1 MHNNAHRPLFRH
13 LAKREAERHGFE
25 GVLRGARMMAADT
38 IDYQTDPSRYRHW
51 KIERDGDIAYL
62 IMDVDQAG
70 GLGDYE
76 LKLNSY
82 DLGVDIELNDAVQR
96 LRFEHPEVRCVVIKS
111 GKDNV
116 FCAGA
121 NIRMLGKATH
131 GAKVNFCKFTN
142 ETRLAIEDASE
153 NSKQV
158 YVCAINGNAAGGGY
172 ELALAADH
180 IMLVDD
186 RRSAVALPE
195 TPLLAVLPGTG
206 GLTRVT
212 DKRKVRRD
220 RADVF
225 CSIEEGVRGTKA
237 VEWRLVDEVV
247 PNSKWKDA
255 VAARARE
262 VAARSD
268 RPKDAKGI
276 TLTPLDRKIEKDRVS
291 YSHVGVEID
300 RARSLAT
307 VTVRGPLQ
315 GAPASVEAAH
325 VLGAKFWPLVV
336 ARELEDAI
344 LHLRSNEAAIGVVLF
359 RTDGNAQAVLD
370 HDDFLAKA
378 NGDWLMREIRHYLKR
393 VFKRV
398 DVTAKSFIALIEPGS
413 CFAGSLAELAFAADR
428 SLMLIGTRE
437 GDNRKPAAITLGQAN
452 FGLYPMGNGLTR
464 LETRFFGEPKTLDT
478 LKEKIGTAIEGEE
491 AAELGLVTTAYEDF
505 DWDDELRVMLEERTS
520 FSPDAM
526 TGMEAN
532 LRFAGPETME
542 TKIFGRL
549 TAWQNWIFQRPNA
562 IGEQGAL
569 KLYGSGVSPTFNK
582 DRV

>member
-1 MHNNAHRPLFRH
+1 VIAMN
-13 LAKREAERHGFE
+13 
-25 GVLRGARMMAADT
+25 T

-51 KIERDGDIAYL
+51 KIERDGDVAYL

-96 LRFEHPEVRCVVIKS
+96 LRFEHPEIRCVVIKS

-153 NSKQV
+153 NSKQI
-158 YVCAINGNAAGGGY
+158 YICAINGNAAGGGY

-225 CSIEEGVRGTKA
+225 CSIEEGVRGTRA

-255 VAARARE
+255 VAARAKE
-262 VAARSD
+262 IAARSD

-276 TLTPLDRKIEKDRVS
+276 TLTPLERKIEADRVS
-291 YSHVGVEID
+291 YSHVDVEID
-300 RARSLAT
+300 RERGLAT
-307 VTVRGPLQ
+307 VTVRGPSE
-315 GAPASVEAAH
+315 GVPASVEAAH
-325 VLGAKFWPLVV
+325 ALGAKFWPLVV

-344 LHLRSNEAAIGVVLF
+344 LHLRTNEAATGVVLF
-359 RTDGNAQAVLD
+359 RTDGNAQAVLE
-370 HDDFLAKA
+370 HDEFLAKS

-393 VFKRV
+393 VLKRV

-413 CFAGSLAELAFAADR
+413 CFAGTLAELAFAADR

-452 FGLYPMGNGLTR
+452 FGIYPMGNGLTR
-464 LETRFFGEPKTLDT
+464 LETRFLGEPKTLET
-478 LKEKIGTAIEGEE
+478 LKGKIGQPVEGEE
-491 AAELGLVTTAYEDF
+491 AAELGLVTAAYEDF

-569 KLYGSGVSPTFNK
+569 KLYGSGVSPTFKK

>member
-1 MHNNAHRPLFRH
+1 
-13 LAKREAERHGFE
+13 
-25 GVLRGARMMAADT
+25 MAI
-38 IDYQTDPSRYRHW
+38 IDYQTEPSRYRHW
-51 KIERDGDIAYL
+51 RVEYDGDVAYL
-62 IMDVDQAG
+62 VMDVDQDG

-96 LRFEHPEVRCVVIKS
+96 LRFEHPEVRAVVIKS

-121 NIRMLGKATH
+121 NIRMLGKSTH

-142 ETRLAIEDASE
+142 ETRLGIEDASE
-153 NSKQV
+153 NSKQI
-158 YVCAINGNAAGGGY
+158 YICAINGNAAGGGY

-225 CSIEEGVRGTKA
+225 CSIEEGVRGSKA
-237 VEWRLVDEVV
+237 VDWRLVDEVV
-247 PNSKWKDA
+247 PNSKWKDV
-255 VAARARE
+255 VAARAHE
-262 VAARSD
+262 IAARSD

-276 TLTPLDRKIEKDRVS
+276 KFTPLLRKIDGDRVS
-291 YSHVGVEID
+291 YSHVDIEID
-300 RARSLAT
+300 RPRGLAT
-307 VTVRGPLQ
+307 VSVRGPS
-315 GAPASVEAAH
+315 GSVPSSVEAAH
-325 VLGAKFWPLVV
+325 ALGDKFWPLTV

-344 LHLRSNEAAIGVVLF
+344 LHLRTNEGAIGVVLF
-359 RTDGNAQAVLD
+359 KTDGNAQAVLD

-393 VFKRV
+393 VLKRV

-413 CFAGSLAELAFAADR
+413 CFAGTLAELAFAADR

-437 GDNRKPAAITLGQAN
+437 GDNRKPAAITLSQAN
-452 FGLYPMGNGLTR
+452 FGAYPMGNGLTR
-464 LETRFFGEPKTLDT
+464 LETRFLGEPKTLDT
-478 LKEKIGTAIEGEE
+478 VKGKIGQPIEGEE
-491 AAELGLVTTAYEDF
+491 AAELGLVTVAYEDF
-505 DWDDELRVMLEERTS
+505 DWDDELRILLEERAS

-582 DRV
+582 ERV

>member
-1 MHNNAHRPLFRH
+1 MRFSGHRMQP
-13 LAKREAERHGFE
+13 
-25 GVLRGARMMAADT
+25 
-38 IDYQTDPSRYRHW
+38 IDFQTDPSRYRHW
-51 KIERDGDIAYL
+51 RIERDGDVAYL
-62 IMDVDQAG
+62 IMDVDQSG
-70 GLGDYE
+70 GLNDGYE

-96 LRFEHPEVRCVVIKS
+96 LRFEHPEVGAVVIKS

-131 GAKVNFCKFTN
+131 GHKVNFCKFTN

-153 NSKQV
+153 NSRQT
-158 YVCAINGNAAGGGY
+158 YICAINGNAAGGGY

-225 CSIEEGVRGTKA
+225 CSIEEGIRGAKA

-247 PNSKWKDA
+247 PNSKWNDT
-255 VAARARE
+255 VAKRAHE
-262 VAARSD
+262 IAARSD
-268 RPKDAKGI
+268 RPKAAKGI
-276 TLTPLDRKIEKDRVS
+276 TFGPLARKIEADRIS
-291 YSHVGVEID
+291 YSYVDVGID
-300 RARSLAT
+300 RARGLVSII
-307 VTVRGPLQ
+307 VRGPS
-315 GAPASVEAAH
+315 APEPESLAAAH
-325 VLGAKFWPLVV
+325 ALGDKFWPLTV

-344 LHLRSNEAAIGVVLF
+344 LHLRANEAATGVVLL
-359 RTDGNAQAVLD
+359 RTEGDALAVLD
-370 HDDFLAKA
+370 YDAFLSQYDS
-378 NGDWLMREIRHYLKR
+378 DWLMREIRHYLKR
-393 VFKRV
+393 TLKRI
-398 DVTAKSFIALIEPGS
+398 DVTPKSFIALIEPGS
-413 CFAGSLAELAFAADR
+413 CFAGTLAELAFAADR

-437 GDNRKPAAITLGQAN
+437 GDNRPPAAITLGHVN
-452 FGLYPMGNGLTR
+452 FGLYPMGNGLSR
-464 LETRFFGEPKTLDT
+464 LQTRFLGEPASIKIAQS
-478 LKEKIGTAIEGEE
+478 KIGIAVE
-491 AAELGLVTTAYEDF
+491 AEQADGLGLVTTAYEVF
-505 DWDDELRVMLEERTS
+505 DWDDELRVMLEGRTS

-569 KLYGSGVSPTFNK
+569 KLYGSGVSPTYAK
-582 DRV
+582 ERV

>member
-1 MHNNAHRPLFRH
+1 M
-13 LAKREAERHGFE
+13 
-25 GVLRGARMMAADT
+25 T
-38 IDYQTDPSRYRHW
+38 SIDYQTDPARYRHW
-51 KIERDGDIAYL
+51 RVEYDGDIAYL

-82 DLGVDIELNDAVQR
+82 DLGVDIELNDVVQR
-96 LRFEHPEVRCVVIKS
+96 LRFEHPEVRAVVIKS

-121 NIRMLGKATH
+121 NIRMLGKSTH

-153 NSKQV
+153 NSKQI
-158 YVCAINGNAAGGGY
+158 YICAINGNAAGGGY

-225 CSIEEGVRGTKA
+225 CSIEEGMRGSKA
-237 VEWRLVDEVV
+237 VDWRLVDEVV
-247 PNSKWKDA
+247 PNSKWA
-255 VAARARE
+255 ETVAARAHE
-262 VAARSD
+262 IAARSD

-276 TLTPLDRKIEKDRVS
+276 QLTPLTRKIEGDCVT
-291 YSHVGVEID
+291 YSHVDIEID
-300 RARSLAT
+300 RDRGLAT
-307 VTVRGPLQ
+307 VTVRGPSETV
-315 GAPASVEAAH
+315 PSSIEAAH
-325 VLGAKFWPLVV
+325 ALGAKFWPLTV
-336 ARELEDAI
+336 ARELEDTI
-344 LHLRSNEAAIGVVLF
+344 LHLRTNEAAIAVVLF
-359 RTDGNAQAVLD
+359 RTDGNAQAVLA

-393 VFKRV
+393 VLKRV
-398 DVTAKSFIALIEPGS
+398 DVTPKSFIALIEPGS
-413 CFAGSLAELAFAADR
+413 CFAGTLAELAFAADR
-428 SLMLIGTRE
+428 ALMLIGTRE
-437 GDNRKPAAITLGQAN
+437 GDNRKPAAVTLGEAN
-452 FGLYPMGNGLTR
+452 FGSYPMGNGLTR
-464 LETRFFGEPKTLDT
+464 LQTRFLGEPNTLDT
-478 LKEKIGTAIEGEE
+478 LKGKVGQAVEGEE
-491 AAELGLVTTAYEDF
+491 AAEIGLVTVAYEDF
-505 DWDDELRVMLEERTS
+505 DWDDELRVMLEERAS

-582 DRV
+582 ERV

>member
-1 MHNNAHRPLFRH
+1 MP
-13 LAKREAERHGFE
+13 
-25 GVLRGARMMAADT
+25 DI
-38 IDYQTDPSRYRHW
+38 IDYQTDPARYRHW
-51 KIERDGDIAYL
+51 KIQYDGDVAYL

-96 LRFEHPEVRCVVIKS
+96 LRFEHPEIRCVVIKS

-121 NIRMLGKATH
+121 NIRMLGKSTH

-153 NSKQV
+153 SSKQT

-225 CSIEEGVRGTKA
+225 CSIEEGIRGTRA

-247 PNSKWKDA
+247 PNSKWKDV
-255 VAARARE
+255 VAARAKE
-262 VAARSD
+262 IAAKSD
-268 RPKDAKGI
+268 RPKGAKGI
-276 TLTPLDRKIEKDRVS
+276 TLTPIDRKLDKDKVS
-291 YSHVGVEID
+291 YSHVDIEID
-300 RARSLAT
+300 RERGLAT
-307 VTVRGPLQ
+307 VTVRGPS
-315 GAPASVEAAH
+315 GAAPTSVEAAH
-325 VLGAKFWPLVV
+325 ALGAKFWPLTV

-344 LHLRSNEAAIGVVLF
+344 LHLRTNEAAIGVVLF
-359 RTDGNAQAVLD
+359 RTDGNAEAVLA
-370 HDDFLAKA
+370 HDDFLSRA

-393 VFKRV
+393 VLKRV

-413 CFAGSLAELAFAADR
+413 CFAGTLAELAFAADR

-437 GDNRKPAAITLGQAN
+437 GDNRKPAVITLGAAN
-452 FGLYPMGNGLTR
+452 FGFYPMGNGLTR
-464 LETRFFGEPKTLDT
+464 LQTRFLGEPDT
-478 LKEKIGTAIEGEE
+478 LTGLKGKTGVAVEGEE
-491 AAELGLVTTAYEDF
+491 AAALGLVTAAYEDF

>member
-1 MHNNAHRPLFRH
+1 M
-13 LAKREAERHGFE
+13 
-25 GVLRGARMMAADT
+25 T
-38 IDYQTDPSRYRHW
+38 SIDYQTEPARYRHW
-51 KIERDGDIAYL
+51 RVEYDGDIAYL

-96 LRFEHPEVRCVVIKS
+96 LRFEHPEVRAVVIKS

-121 NIRMLGKATH
+121 NIRMLGKSTH

-142 ETRLAIEDASE
+142 ETRLSIEDASE
-153 NSKQV
+153 NSKQI
-158 YVCAINGNAAGGGY
+158 YICAINGNAAGGGY

-225 CSIEEGVRGTKA
+225 CSIEEGVRGSKA
-237 VEWRLVDEVV
+237 VDWRLVDEVV
-247 PNSKWKDA
+247 PNSKWKET
-255 VAARARE
+255 VAARAHE
-262 VAARSD
+262 IAARSD

-276 TLTPLDRKIEKDRVS
+276 TLTPLARKIDGDRVS
-291 YSHVGVEID
+291 YSHVDVEID
-300 RARSLAT
+300 RDRGLAT
-307 VTVRGPLQ
+307 VIVRGPSETV
-315 GAPASVEAAH
+315 PASIEAAH
-325 VLGAKFWPLVV
+325 ALGAKFWPLTV

-344 LHLRSNEAAIGVVLF
+344 LHLRTNEAAIAVVLF
-359 RTDGNAQAVLD
+359 RTDGNALAVLD
-370 HDDFLAKA
+370 YDAFLSQYDS
-378 NGDWLMREIRHYLKR
+378 DWLMREIRHYLKR
-393 VFKRV
+393 TLKRI
-398 DVTAKSFIALIEPGS
+398 DVTPKSFIALIEPGS
-413 CFAGSLAELAFAADR
+413 CFAGTLAELAFAADR
-428 SLMLIGTRE
+428 SFMLVGTRE
-437 GDNRKPAAITLGQAN
+437 GDNREPAAIVLGHVN
-452 FGLYPMGNGLTR
+452 FGLYPMGNRLTR
-464 LETRFFGEPKTLDT
+464 LQTRFLGEPDT
-478 LKEKIGTAIEGEE
+478 LKTAQSKIGIALEAE
-491 AAELGLVTTAYEDF
+491 AADELGLITAAYEDF

-582 DRV
+582 ERV

>member
-1 MHNNAHRPLFRH
+1 M
-13 LAKREAERHGFE
+13 
-25 GVLRGARMMAADT
+25 T
-38 IDYQTDPSRYRHW
+38 SIDYQTDPARYRHW
-51 KIERDGDIAYL
+51 RVEYDGDIAYL

-82 DLGVDIELNDAVQR
+82 DLGVDIELNDVVQR
-96 LRFEHPEVRCVVIKS
+96 LRFEHPEVRAVVIKS

-121 NIRMLGKATH
+121 NIRMLGKSTH

-153 NSKQV
+153 NSKQI
-158 YVCAINGNAAGGGY
+158 YICAINGNAAGGGY

-225 CSIEEGVRGTKA
+225 CSIEEGMRGSKA
-237 VEWRLVDEVV
+237 VDWRLVDEVV
-247 PNSKWKDA
+247 PNSKWA
-255 VAARARE
+255 ETVATRAHE
-262 VAARSD
+262 IAARSD
-268 RPKDAKGI
+268 RPKNAKGI
-276 TLTPLDRKIEKDRVS
+276 TLTPLARKIEGDCVS
-291 YSHVGVEID
+291 YSHVDIEID
-300 RARSLAT
+300 RDRGLAT
-307 VTVRGPLQ
+307 VTVRGPSETV
-315 GAPASVEAAH
+315 PSSIEAAH
-325 VLGAKFWPLVV
+325 ALGAKFWPLTV

-344 LHLRSNEAAIGVVLF
+344 LHLRTNEAAIAVVLF
-359 RTDGNAQAVLD
+359 RTDGNAQAVLA

-393 VFKRV
+393 VLKRV
-398 DVTAKSFIALIEPGS
+398 DVTPKSFIALIEPGS
-413 CFAGSLAELAFAADR
+413 CFAGTLAELAFAADR
-428 SLMLIGTRE
+428 ALMLIGTRE
-437 GDNRKPAAITLGQAN
+437 GDNRKPAAITLGEAN
-452 FGLYPMGNGLTR
+452 FGSYPMGNGLTR
-464 LETRFFGEPKTLDT
+464 LQTRFLGEPNTLDT
-478 LKEKIGTAIEGEE
+478 LKGKVGQAVEGEE
-491 AAELGLVTTAYEDF
+491 AAEIGLVTVAYEDF
-505 DWDDELRVMLEERTS
+505 DWDDELRVMLEERAS

-582 DRV
+582 ERV

>member
-1 MHNNAHRPLFRH
+1 
-13 LAKREAERHGFE
+13 
-25 GVLRGARMMAADT
+25 MAM
-38 IDYQTDPSRYRHW
+38 IDFQTEPARYRHW
-51 KIERDGDIAYL
+51 RIECDGEIAYL
-62 IMDVDQAG
+62 IMDVDPAG
-70 GLGDYE
+70 GLNEGYE

-96 LRFEHPEVRCVVIKS
+96 LRFEHPEVRAVVIKS

-131 GAKVNFCKFTN
+131 GHKVNFCKFTN
-142 ETRLAIEDASE
+142 ETRLGIEDASE

-158 YVCAINGNAAGGGY
+158 YICAINGNAAGGGY

-225 CSIEEGVRGTKA
+225 CSIEEGMRGAKA
-237 VEWRLVDEVV
+237 VEWKLVDEVV
-247 PNSKWKDA
+247 PNSKWKEV
-255 VAARARE
+255 VAARAHE
-262 VAARSD
+262 IASHSD
-268 RPKDAKGI
+268 RPKDAKGV
-276 TLTPLDRKIEKDRVS
+276 TLTPLARKIEGDRIS
-291 YSHVGVEID
+291 YPNVNVEIE
-300 RARSLAT
+300 RERGLVT
-307 VTVRGPLQ
+307 ITVRAPSQ
-315 GAPASVEAAH
+315 AVPASADAAQA
-325 VLGAKFWPLVV
+325 LGDAFWPLAV
-336 ARELEDAI
+336 AREFEDAI
-344 LHLRSNEAAIGVVLF
+344 LHLRANEAAIGVVLL
-359 RTDGNAQAVLD
+359 RTEGDAKAVLAY
-370 HDDFLAKA
+370 DDFL
-378 NGDWLMREIRHYLKR
+378 NGTQSHWLMREVRHCLKR
-393 VFKRV
+393 TLKRI
-398 DVTAKSFIALIEPGS
+398 DVTPKSFIALLEPGS
-413 CFAGSLAELAFAADR
+413 CFAGTLAELAFAADR

-437 GDNRKPAAITLGQAN
+437 GDNRQPAAITLGEAN
-452 FGLYPMGNGLTR
+452 FGAYPMGNGLTR
-464 LETRFFGEPKTLDT
+464 LQTRFLGEPETLETAKT
-478 LKEKIGTAIEGEE
+478 KIGVAVEGEE
-491 AAELGLVTTAYEDF
+491 AVELGLVTLAYEDF

-526 TGMEAN
+526 TAMEAN

-569 KLYGSGVSPTFNK
+569 KLYGSGVSPTYAK

>member
-1 MHNNAHRPLFRH
+1 MQI
-13 LAKREAERHGFE
+13 
-25 GVLRGARMMAADT
+25 

-51 KIERDGDIAYL
+51 RIECDGEIAYL

-142 ETRLAIEDASE
+142 ETRLSIEDASE
-153 NSKQV
+153 NSRQI

-225 CSIEEGVRGTKA
+225 CSIEEGIRGSKA

-247 PNSKWKDA
+247 PNSKWKDV
-255 VAARARE
+255 VAARARDI
-262 VAARSD
+262 AARSD
-268 RPKDAKGI
+268 RPKDAEGI
-276 TLTPLDRKIEKDRVS
+276 TLAPLERKIESDRVS
-291 YSHVGVEID
+291 YTHVDVEID
-300 RARSLAT
+300 RARGLAT
-307 VTVRGPLQ
+307 VTVRAPAQ
-315 GAPASVEAAH
+315 GAPVSVKAAH
-325 VLGAKFWPLVV
+325 ALGAKFWPLTV

-344 LHLRSNEAAIGVVLF
+344 LHMRTNEAAIGVILF
-359 RTDGNAQAVLD
+359 RTDGNALAVLE

-393 VFKRV
+393 VFKRL

-413 CFAGSLAELAFAADR
+413 CFAGTLAELALSADR

-437 GDNRKPAAITLGQAN
+437 GDNRKPASITLGQAN

-464 LETRFFGEPKTLDT
+464 LQTRFLGEPDT
-478 LKEKIGTAIEGEE
+478 LERLRGKIGTAIEGEE
-491 AAELGLVTTAYEDF
+491 AAELGLVTNAYEDF

-582 DRV
+582 ERV